1 MSLSTE
7 DKHLTETAARLAL
20 ASPSEWKA
28 FVAAFEQYVG
38 GRRDQLVNA
47 NRDELERAQ
56 GRAQNATALLG
67 TFSNAVK
74 DANAIAD
81 RKSSALAAK
90 QLVLTTNYARGP

>member
-7 DKHLTETAARLAL
+7 DKILTEVVARLAL
-20 ASPSEWKA
+20 ASPTEWKA

-47 NRDELERAQ
+47 NREELERAQ

-74 DANAIAD
+74 DANTIAD
-81 RKSSALAAK
+81 RKSSALAQK
-90 QLVLTTNYARGP
+90 LVLTTQHARGF